1 MSLLPTLEEQIF
13 RARAELRMGLA
24 VQIDGWIAAS
34 VETLRP
40 DGKWEPAQFV
50 RDGGELRISR
60 ALRPLRPLVLRIK
73 LNQ

>member
-1 MSLLPTLEEQIF
+1 METTARGSSVSKGRFEQVGEASYFTEGGSNGQRYLLL
-13 RARAELRMGLA
+13 
-24 VQIDGWIAAS
+24 
-34 VETLRP
+34 P